1 MEENED
7 GKVPERFTEQALE
20 QVQELEQ
27 VSQEDRL
34 SSFGFFSS
42 VDKFFDKIGDP
53 DKFVDD
59 IAERVRATNEA
70 IKRLREVV
78 VAVKDGTM
86 SDEQA
91 MEILINVIA
100 TKEQAEEFLSELH
113 NTFEGDCDEGGYCC
127 DGECCCED
135 EDCCCDDDC
144 VERTVNE
151 NFNGFCKQEEPGTA
165 HVDSVKFNAKVDTD
179 GDENTTK

>member
-7 GKVPERFTEQALE
+7 GKVPERLTELEQA
-20 QVQELEQ
+20 QELEQ

-34 SSFGFFSS
+34 CNFGFFSS

-59 IAERVRATNEA
+59 IAERVRASNEA
-70 IKRLREVV
+70 IRKLREVV
-78 VAVKDGTM
+78 AAVKDGTM

-91 MEILINVIA
+91 MEILINVIS

-113 NTFEGDCDEGGYCC
+113 NTFEDDCDENGCC
-127 DGECCCED
+127 YDSECCCED
-135 EDCCCDDDC
+135 EDCCCDSDFG
-144 VERTVNE
+144 ERTVNE
-151 NFNGFCKQEEPGTA
+151 NFNDFCHKQEEPGTA
-165 HVDSVKFNAKVDTD
+165 RIDSVEFNTKVDAD
-179 GDENTTK
+179 GDGNTTK